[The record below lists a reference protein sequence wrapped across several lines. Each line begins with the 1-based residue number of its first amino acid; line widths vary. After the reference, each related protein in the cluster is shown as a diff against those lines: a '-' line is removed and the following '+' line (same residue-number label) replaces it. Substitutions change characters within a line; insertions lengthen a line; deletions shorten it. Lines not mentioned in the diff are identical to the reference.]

1 MKMRRFSLVFLSLAL
16 LGIGAAQFA
25 GCEKYI
31 LPEITLSQDTL
42 RFQAALDS
50 QVVHITT
57 NVVTTAEPAT
67 SDQRWI
73 STNPVWFDE
82 TSDVV
87 VTVQENTTGAE
98 RTATIPI
105 KSETILKN
113 LVVIQESY

>member
-1 MKMRRFSLVFLSLAL
+1 MKNARKITSFAVAAAL
-16 LGIGAAQFA
+16 LGVALAQFY
-25 GCEKYI
+25 GCEKYV

-42 RFQAALDS
+42 LFRAALDS
-50 QVVHITT
+50 QAVHITT

-87 VTVQENTTGAE
+87 VTVQENTTGE
-98 RTATIPI
+98 QRTATIPV

-113 LVVIQESY
+113 LVVIQDK

>member
-1 MKMRRFSLVFLSLAL
+1 MKNARKITSFAVAAAL
-16 LGIGAAQFA
+16 LGAAIAQFS
-25 GCEKYI
+25 GCEQYI
-31 LPEITLSQDTL
+31 LPEIELSQDTL
-42 RFQAALDS
+42 RFKAALDS
-50 QVVHITT
+50 QAVHITT
-57 NVVTTAEPAT
+57 NVVTTAEPET
-67 SDQRWI
+67 SDQLWV

-113 LVVIQESY
+113 LVVIQDK